1 MKIDLHVHSSERSEC
16 AGATEEEMIK
26 SAVAFGLDGLFFTDH
41 QRHIPGERLLELNI
55 NHAPFKI
62 FRGIEIHV
70 SGQDVVVLGV
80 ESPELEEEGKWDY
93 ASLRAFVLERGGF
106 MILAHPFRYRPVP
119 DEFFV
124 NPPDAVE
131 IRSKNIIPE
140 NESLIT
146 EAAGRMRRPL
156 VCVSDAH
163 TSEDVGLYHIEIP
176 GASSSEEEVI
186 SFLRSGSYECREDP
200 LRIRRQAEEKARAGR
215 DG

>member
-1 MKIDLHVHSSERSEC
+1 MKIDLHVHSSERSGC
-16 AGATEEEMIK
+16 ARDTEDEMIK

-41 QRHIPGERLLELNI
+41 KRHISGERLLELNTR
-55 NHAPFKI
+55 HAPFKI
-62 FRGIEIHV
+62 FRGIELHV
-70 SGQDVVVLGV
+70 KEQDIVVLGLA
-80 ESPELEEEGKWDY
+80 SPELEEDENWDY

-131 IRSKNIIPE
+131 IKSKNIIPE

-146 EAAGRMRRPL
+146 EAARRMRRPL

-163 TSEDVGLYHIEIP
+163 ASEDVGLYHIETP
-176 GASSSEEEVI
+176 GAASSEEDVL
-186 SFLRSGSYECREDP
+186 SSLRSGSYECREDS
-200 LRIRRQAEEKARAGR
+200 LRIRRQAEEKVLTGR